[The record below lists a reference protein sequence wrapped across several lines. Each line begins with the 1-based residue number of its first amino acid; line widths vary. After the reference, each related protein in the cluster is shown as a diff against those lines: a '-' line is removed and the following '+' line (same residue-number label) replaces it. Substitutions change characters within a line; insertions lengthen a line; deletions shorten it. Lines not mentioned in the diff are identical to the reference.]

1 MRHLFPLLVLI
12 AACVPSAQRVG
23 LAPGVVIE
31 PGQVLAVWHADTAD
45 TLRAVQVTD
54 SLVTGIPYSDPVE
67 CDSCRVTWP
76 LAEIDSATDL
86 ASRRD
91 QLMPGALSA
100 AAVAAFA
107 GIWIWSSHK

>member
-1 MRHLFPLLVLI
+1 MRYLFPLLVLI
-12 AACVPSAQRVG
+12 AACAPSVQRVG

-31 PGQVLAVWHADTAD
+31 PGQALAVWHADTAD
-45 TLRAVQVTD
+45 TLHAVQVID
-54 SLVTGIPYSDPVE
+54 SAVTGIPYNDPVE

-76 LAEIDSATDL
+76 LAAIDSATDV

-91 QLMPGALSA
+91 RLMPGALSA

-107 GIWIWSSHK
+107 GIWIWSSHE

>member
-1 MRHLFPLLVLI
+1 MRYLFPVLVLI

-45 TLRAVQVTD
+45 TLHAVQVID
-54 SLVTGIPYSDPVE
+54 SVVTGIPYNDPAE

-76 LAEIDSATDL
+76 LAGIDSATDV

-107 GIWIWSSHK
+107 GIWIWSGHK

>member
-1 MRHLFPLLVLI
+1 MRYLPPLLVLM
-12 AACVPSAQRVG
+12 AACSPSMQRVG
-23 LAPGVVIE
+23 LAPGIVVE
-31 PGQVLAVWHADTAD
+31 PELPLAIWHAGTAD
-45 TLRAVQVTD
+45 TLHAVQVTD
-54 SLVTGIPYSDPVE
+54 SAVIGIPYDHPVE

-76 LAEIDSATDL
+76 LAGIDSATEV

-91 QLMPGALSA
+91 RLMPAALSA